1 MYTRIYPLGLALL
14 LASPGLALSPAHAQT
29 LTGEA
34 PGRAQEP
41 AVALTLSK
49 AIELAL
55 DNNPE
60 LSASRHELSAIDATV
75 LQAGARPNPEL
86 SAVME
91 DTRKSSRTTTW
102 QIDQAIELGGKRGA
116 RIDAAERSR
125 DSARLELAIRRIDVR
140 IAATSAFFSVLTMQE
155 RQRLALESADLARN
169 AADATARRVSAGK
182 ISPVEE
188 TKARVAAASARLEL
202 SQADGELDLARR
214 RLASLWG
221 NAQPRFT
228 LAEGAAGQLPPL
240 PAISDIAER
249 SADAPQL
256 RLARIEVERRQA
268 LSKIESSKRI
278 PDATLSLGR
287 KRDEEAGRSMWVVG
301 VSMPLPFLDS
311 NRGNLEEALRRTD
324 KARDELAAAE
334 TRVRIDIAQAYE
346 KLRNAHEEI
355 TVLRSD
361 ILPGAQSAYAAAGKG
376 FELGKFS
383 FLDVL
388 DAQRTL
394 FQARSQY
401 LRALSD
407 AHLASANLERLLGS
421 AVSNQ

>member
-1 MYTRIYPLGLALL
+1 MYTRFYPLGLALL
-14 LASPGLALSPAHAQT
+14 LACPAYTHAQEAATPIT
-29 LTGEA
+29 LSN
-34 PGRAQEP
+34 
-41 AVALTLSK
+41 AVA
-49 AIELAL
+49 LAL

-60 LSASRHELSAIDATV
+60 LSAARHELEAVDATV
-75 LQAGARPNPEL
+75 TQAGARPNPEL
-86 SAVME
+86 STLME
-91 DTRKSSRTTTW
+91 DTRKSTRTTTI
-102 QIDQAIELGGKRGA
+102 QLNQPIELGGKRAA
-116 RIDAAERSR
+116 RIGAAER
-125 DSARLELAIRRIDVR
+125 AREAARIELTIRRDEIR
-140 IAATSAFFSVLTMQE
+140 IAATSAFFAVLTAQE
-155 RQRLALESADLARN
+155 RRRLAQESADLARS
-169 AADATARRVSAGK
+169 AADATGRRVTAGK

-188 TKARVAAASARLEL
+188 TRARVAAASARLEL

-214 RLASLWG
+214 RLAGLWG

-228 LAEGAAGQLPPL
+228 LAEGTAGELPPL
-240 PAISDIAER
+240 PAIADIAER

-334 TRVRIDIAQAYE
+334 TRLRTDIAQAYE
-346 KLRNAHEEI
+346 KLRNAHAEVA
-355 TVLRSD
+355 VLHSD
-361 ILPGAQSAYAAAGKG
+361 ILPGAQSAYTAAGKG
-376 FELGKFS
+376 FELGKFN
-383 FLDVL
+383 FLEVL

-401 LRALSD
+401 LRAISD
-407 AHLASANLERLLGS
+407 AHLASAELERLLGS
-421 AVSNQ
+421 AGPNQ

>member
-1 MYTRIYPLGLALL
+1 MYTRFYPLGLALL
-14 LASPGLALSPAHAQT
+14 LACPVYTH
-29 LTGEA
+29 
-34 PGRAQEP
+34 AQEP
-41 AVALTLSK
+41 ATPLTLSN
-49 AIELAL
+49 AVALAL

-60 LSASRHELSAIDATV
+60 LSAARHELEAVDATV
-75 LQAGARPNPEL
+75 TQAGARPNPEL
-86 SAVME
+86 STLME
-91 DTRKSSRTTTW
+91 DTRKSTRTTTI
-102 QIDQAIELGGKRGA
+102 QLNQPIELGGKRAARVGA
-116 RIDAAERSR
+116 RSHEAARIERASR
-125 DSARLELAIRRIDVR
+125 RDEIR
-140 IAATSAFFSVLTMQE
+140 IAATSAFFAVLTAQE
-155 RQRLALESADLARN
+155 RRRLAQESADLARS
-169 AADATARRVSAGK
+169 AVDATGRRVTAGK

-188 TKARVAAASARLEL
+188 TRARVAAASARLEL

-334 TRVRIDIAQAYE
+334 TRVRTDI
-346 KLRNAHEEI
+346 
-355 TVLRSD
+355 V
-361 ILPGAQSAYAAAGKG
+361 PGAQSAYAAAGKG